1 MAGVACAATNVAIAS
16 ASDRENRKPVEV
28 PGGNAVG
35 LSVHGEDGNPRD
47 AAMACQPRPAI
58 FRAWEWDEPCTFN
71 QHEIARRQSLQGQ
84 RDRELRFAPQLV
96 HQRPA
101 CARCD
106 QDLAASG
113 MAEPI
118 GILAWLVE
126 LGAVMRVLD
135 ERNRQPLLQEPRN
148 DLLDQRGL
156 AAAGPTGESKM
167 RIDAATLGHSPVRT
181 GLGIPTSSAGSGR
194 QPGAR
199 GDNLALPAQRCRS
212 RRPPTRLTM
221 TRMHL
226 PATASTPAPD
236 ASSFIERVIADVP
249 TSRVEATPDAAQSAD
264 RIAREAARN
273 AAMVSASL
281 ALPPGPLG
289 MLTVLP
295 DLFVIWKI
303 QRQLVAD
310 IFALHGRTVE
320 LTRTHMLYCLFR
332 HMASQVL
339 RDVVVRAGE
348 RAIVRH
354 CRRKLSPILQTL
366 GKSVAQRIAERP

>member
-1 MAGVACAATNVAIAS
+1 
-16 ASDRENRKPVEV
+16 
-28 PGGNAVG
+28 
-35 LSVHGEDGNPRD
+35 
-47 AAMACQPRPAI
+47 
-58 FRAWEWDEPCTFN
+58 
-71 QHEIARRQSLQGQ
+71 
-84 RDRELRFAPQLV
+84 
-96 HQRPA
+96 
-101 CARCD
+101 
-106 QDLAASG
+106 
-113 MAEPI
+113 
-118 GILAWLVE
+118 
-126 LGAVMRVLD
+126 
-135 ERNRQPLLQEPRN
+135 
-148 DLLDQRGL
+148 
-156 AAAGPTGESKM
+156 
-167 RIDAATLGHSPVRT
+167 
-181 GLGIPTSSAGSGR
+181 
-194 QPGAR
+194 
-199 GDNLALPAQRCRS
+199 
-212 RRPPTRLTM
+212 
-221 TRMHL
+221 MHL